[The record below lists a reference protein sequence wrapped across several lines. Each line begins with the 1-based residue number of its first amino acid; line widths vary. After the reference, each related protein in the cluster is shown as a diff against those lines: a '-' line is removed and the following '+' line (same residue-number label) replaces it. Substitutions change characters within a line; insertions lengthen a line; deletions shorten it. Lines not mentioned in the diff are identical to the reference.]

1 MYELLSLRQDETLVR
16 RDLVDPAIERPC
28 VITFIGAMHGGDV
41 IRVNLTITF
50 FPPMYSFALYCV
62 RWNTR
67 YQSRAS
73 VQDHRLRQGV
83 VHLVATIA
91 NCGLNG
97 VISISDVIFRT
108 HVKACIVRITKA
120 QHVHPPRTRHARQR
134 SIGLLGR
141 DKLRDGTP
149 GRATIVTGT
158 GTLAVQA
165 CWRWRN

>member
-1 MYELLSLRQDETLVR
+1 MILYTLLLNAHVSSRLLYKPSTD
-16 RDLVDPAIERPC
+16 
-28 VITFIGAMHGGDV
+28 GAMHGGDV

-50 FPPMYSFALYCV
+50 CPPMYSFALYCV

-67 YQSRAS
+67 YQSRAL
-73 VQDHRLRQGV
+73 VQDHRLRQGLA
-83 VHLVATIA
+83 HLVATIA

-149 GRATIVTGT
+149 AAQQS
-158 GTLAVQA
+158 L
-165 CWRWRN
+165 

>member
-1 MYELLSLRQDETLVR
+1 MYEHLLSLRQDETLVR
-16 RDLVDPAIERPC
+16 HDLVDPAIERPC
-28 VITFIGAMHGGDV
+28 VITFIGAMHGVDV

-50 FPPMYSFALYCV
+50 CPPLYSFALYCV

-73 VQDHRLRQGV
+73 VQDHRLRQGL

-91 NCGLNG
+91 DCGLNG

-120 QHVHPPRTRHARQR
+120 QHVHPPRTKKHRFTRTFTRAA
-134 SIGLLGR
+134 
-141 DKLRDGTP
+141 GT
-149 GRATIVTGT
+149 
-158 GTLAVQA
+158 
-165 CWRWRN
+165 